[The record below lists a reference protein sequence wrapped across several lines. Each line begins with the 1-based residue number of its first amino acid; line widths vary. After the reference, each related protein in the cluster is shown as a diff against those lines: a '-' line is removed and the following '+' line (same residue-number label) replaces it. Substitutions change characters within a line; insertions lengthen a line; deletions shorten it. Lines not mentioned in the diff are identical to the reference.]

1 MNIKKFLIVSCI
13 ALQFTTIIHASYSQD
28 NFNKAFIQFGGGT
41 DIAVAAKTVQNNKG
55 KLTKNAALSRSVI
68 AAGNTTEAI
77 ITSKYLSN
85 QALTSAE
92 TTALESALAA
102 AQIST
107 TAASTSAT
115 TTSASTAVTT
125 PTATV
130 TTPVQIGDNV
140 AANWTA
146 AINAFGG
153 SAGIAAK
160 TASKTMPTSMASTSV
175 GYADAQVILQYV
187 NGVTMNATDST
198 NLNVALAANPTV
210 IATQTVAD
218 TTTQSATD
226 VAAVALKTEIDESL
240 EIYNSYL
247 NSVSQPQVK
256 IAAA

>member
-55 KLTKNAALSRSVI
+55 KLTKNAALSRSLI
-68 AAGNTTEAI
+68 AAGNTTEAT

-85 QALTSAE
+85 QTLTAAE
-92 TTALESALAA
+92 TTALNNALAA

-115 TTSASTAVTT
+115 TTSASTA
-125 PTATV
+125 V

-187 NGVTMNATDST
+187 NGITMNATDST

-218 TTTQSATD
+218 TQASTSTTQSATD
-226 VAAVALKTEIDESL
+226 VAAEELETAINASL

-247 NSVSQPQVK
+247 DSVNQPQVK
-256 IAAA
+256 IAAI